1 MIEDPT
7 CCPPR
12 VDTFL
17 AVTKVKP
24 VGPERPEKTEVEK
37 REIERK
43 LVECL
48 NNPMKLKLR
57 L

>member
-1 MIEDPT
+1 MGDPT

-24 VGPERPEKTEVEK
+24 VGPERPEKTEEEK
-37 REIERK
+37 RKIERE
-43 LVECL
+43 LIECL
-48 NNPMKLKLR
+48 KHPKKLELR